1 MKHWVITD
9 VFPKQPIQRVCRY
22 PLLFAELH
30 RHTPAIDDEGSQKE
44 VEKVLF
50 RLREMAKEINTA
62 TNDEKTQARIQ
73 RSWHLQ
79 DLLAFPATVSAIC
92 YSFDRVLN
100 DAMQSQ
106 SALSIRA
113 LGHAS
118 LCGVLYVAYQSEREV
133 LGNYMLCALFSSYL
147 LLAQAKPGTSKFE
160 IAAILSLS
168 DLQLDQ
174 ADSGRGEQDIVD
186 SVCHVLI
193 RSRTSMSYSAILME
207 GCIRI

>member
-1 MKHWVITD
+1 M
-9 VFPKQPIQRVCRY
+9 CRY

-30 RHTPAIDDEGSQKE
+30 KHTPAIDDEESQRE

-79 DLLAFPATVSAIC
+79 DLLAFPATVSARGN
-92 YSFDRVLN
+92 SHHTVLN
-100 DAMQSQ
+100 EAIQSQ
-106 SALSIRA
+106 STPSIRA

-133 LGNYMLCALFSSYL
+133 LGNYMLCALFNSYM
-147 LLAQAKPGTSKFE
+147 LLAQAKPGASKFG

-168 DLQLDQ
+168 DLQVDQ
-174 ADSGRGEQDIVD
+174 ADNGRGE
-186 SVCHVLI
+186 
-193 RSRTSMSYSAILME
+193 
-207 GCIRI
+207 